1 MGDVN
6 TEARGKAVTMV
17 PRAMKDMKE
26 RSFKNKGRGAE
37 IINHFQEGDD
47 STFFFHLVVRGA
59 TKQGGKI
66 VNDLGV

>member
-1 MGDVN
+1 MGDAN
-6 TEARGKAVTMV
+6 KEARGKAVMMG

-26 RSFKNKGRGAE
+26 RSLKNMGKGAE
-37 IINHFQEGDD
+37 ISNHFREGND

-66 VNDLGV
+66 VNDLGF